1 MKTIGK
7 ITTFVVMVALI
18 ACAAINT
25 AIHIKS
31 GEVKELFVKEQIEQE
46 VPGGEEPGTETP
58 ADEEINVNEEV

>member
-31 GEVKELFVKEQIEQE
+31 GEAKDLFVKEQIEQE
-46 VPGGEEPGTETP
+46 VPSEEPGTETP
-58 ADEEINVNEEV
+58 EVETTLPEEV

>member
-7 ITTFVVMVALI
+7 ITTFVVMLALI

-31 GEVKELFVKEQIEQE
+31 GEATDLFVKDQIEQE
-46 VPGGEEPGTETP
+46 VPGEEPGTETP
-58 ADEEINVNEEV
+58 EVETTLPEEV

>member
-7 ITTFVVMVALI
+7 ITTFVVMLALI

-31 GEVKELFVKEQIEQE
+31 GEAKDLFVKEQIEQE
-46 VPGGEEPGTETP
+46 VPGEEPGTETP
-58 ADEEINVNEEV
+58 AGEEVNVNEEV

>member
-7 ITTFVVMVALI
+7 ITTFVVTLALI

-31 GEVKELFVKEQIEQE
+31 GEVKELFVKDQIEQE
-46 VPGGEEPGTETP
+46 VPGEEPGTETP
-58 ADEEINVNEEV
+58 EVETTLPEEV

>member
-7 ITTFVVMVALI
+7 ITTFVVMLALI

-31 GEVKELFVKEQIEQE
+31 GEAKDLFVKEQIEQE
-46 VPGGEEPGTETP
+46 VPGTETP
-58 ADEEINVNEEV
+58 EVETTLPEEV

>member
-31 GEVKELFVKEQIEQE
+31 GEAKDLFVKEQIEQE
-46 VPGGEEPGTETP
+46 VPEGEGPGTETP
-58 ADEEINVNEEV
+58 EVETTLPEEV